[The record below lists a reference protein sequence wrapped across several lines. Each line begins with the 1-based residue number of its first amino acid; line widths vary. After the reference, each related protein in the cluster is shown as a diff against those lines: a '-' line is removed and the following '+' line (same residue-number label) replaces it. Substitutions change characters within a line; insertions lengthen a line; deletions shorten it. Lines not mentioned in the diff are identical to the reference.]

1 MNKLDLQKSMVYHIL
16 QGNGFDTISRCR
28 ILVQDLRIYPPLL
41 GLDAK
46 FYPIELHPQWWHADG
61 FPFHADP
68 QGYPLTSEVVA
79 YLRKQMT
86 HTNEDGNIEMWTQE
100 DLGDACGL
108 RKETAYRM
116 EHEKHPL
123 TFETVSRR
131 ALVASVFG
139 QVLAEKEATIY
150 RLFGLDPQAHGVPVA
165 TSECV
170 PVIHLPTKHLTTE
183 MLQKRH
189 ETQKAFFTEYSHAHA
204 QDRVAEMLE
213 WLREAQALLSL
224 ADTTGQRV
232 DLLALQS
239 RYHRLLAC
247 IAREKC
253 QKEHIHF
260 HTQKAVKQA
269 SHSMSLPNPKVRSNH
284 LYILTTNELFASA
297 LFTTAMGY
305 SELNQYDQAQITID
319 RALHLFTHLQSRHLK
334 TAILGAAAVIHATT
348 ATTATEKTL
357 VVSYLNQAAR
367 LTPASQSPCDVADD
381 NFFRCDRGLLAIK
394 SAGLYFPQYERFNS

>member
-1 MNKLDLQKSMVYHIL
+1 MTELILQISTIYHIL
-16 QGNGFDTISRCR
+16 KRNGFDTTSRCR
-28 ILVQDLRIYPPLL
+28 TVVQNLKISPPLL

-46 FYPIELHPQWWHADG
+46 FYPIELHPQWWQADG

-68 QGYPLTSEVVA
+68 QGYPMTSEVVA

-170 PVIHLPTKHLTTE
+170 PVIHLPIKHLTTE
-183 MLQKRH
+183 MLQERQK
-189 ETQKAFFTEYSHAHA
+189 TQKAFFTEYSHAHA
-204 QDRVAEMLE
+204 QDRVEEVLE
-213 WLREAQALLSL
+213 WLRDAQALLPL
-224 ADTTGQRV
+224 ANTTGQRV
-232 DLLALQS
+232 GLLALQ
-239 RYHRLLAC
+239 
-247 IAREKC
+247 
-253 QKEHIHF
+253 
-260 HTQKAVKQA
+260 
-269 SHSMSLPNPKVRSNH
+269 
-284 LYILTTNELFASA
+284 
-297 LFTTAMGY
+297 
-305 SELNQYDQAQITID
+305 
-319 RALHLFTHLQSRHLK
+319 
-334 TAILGAAAVIHATT
+334 
-348 ATTATEKTL
+348 
-357 VVSYLNQAAR
+357 
-367 LTPASQSPCDVADD
+367 
-381 NFFRCDRGLLAIK
+381 
-394 SAGLYFPQYERFNS
+394 